1 MIVVERRDV
10 VINDIMIANM
20 LAIYEYYV
28 AQLSAAALEL
38 LPHREYGSHG
48 GPTQMV
54 AVEFVNHCKKLSAWC
69 QMINGTGLS
78 GDTWSG
84 Q

>member
-38 LPHREYGSHG
+38 LPHREYGSHVVD
-48 GPTQMV
+48 P
-54 AVEFVNHCKKLSAWC
+54 HKWWL
-69 QMINGTGLS
+69 
-78 GDTWSG
+78 
-84 Q
+84 